1 MTSRL
6 DRVTEERLKTIQE
19 LRERG
24 VDPYPHTYRPSHTTA
39 AARETLDSEGERS
52 RKISIAG
59 RVMAKRKMG
68 KLAFLDLR
76 DGAGRLQASLRRD
89 LLGDDAYAILKDIGV
104 GDFVGVEGEIFVTK
118 TGEATI
124 EVSAVTILSKSLR
137 PLPEKWHGLVDVE
150 TRYRQRYLDLI
161 SNEDVRRT
169 FALRSRIVSST
180 RRFLEAEGY
189 IEVETPVL
197 QSKAGGALA
206 RPFVTHHNALDEDL
220 YLRIALELSL
230 KKLIVGGI
238 DRVYE
243 LSRVFRNEGVSVRHN
258 PEFTLM
264 ECYCAYADYED
275 MMVLTEN
282 LFAAVARDVLG
293 TTEVEFRGNMVQLAP
308 PWRRVPLRDAVI
320 EASGIDFEDYPDAET
335 LHERMLQEGLHIEGT
350 PNRGR
355 LIDELISATVEP
367 TLVQPTFLLDYPSEM
382 SPFPKRKRGNDRLVE
397 RFEAF
402 ICGLEFANA
411 FTELNDP
418 VDQLERLENQ
428 LRSRVGD
435 EDVQVADD
443 DFIEAMEYGMPP
455 TGGLGIGIDRLVM
468 LLTNQDSIRDVILFP
483 QLRGKRDA

>member
-6 DRVTEERLKTIQE
+6 DKVTEERLKTIQE

-24 VDPYPHTYRPSHTTA
+24 IDPYPHTYHPSHTTT
-39 AARETLDSEGERS
+39 AARELLDAEGERS
-52 RKISIAG
+52 RKVSVAG

-68 KLAFLDLR
+68 KLAFLDVR

-89 LLGDDAYAILKDIGV
+89 LLGDEVYAVLGDIGV
-104 GDFVGVEGEIFVTK
+104 GDFVGVEGELFITK
-118 TGEATI
+118 TGEPTV
-124 EVSAVTILSKSLR
+124 EVSAVTILSKALR

-161 SNEDVRRT
+161 SNEDVRT
-169 FALRSRIVSST
+169 TVALRSRIISST
-180 RRFLEAEGY
+180 RRFLESEGY
-189 IEVETPVL
+189 LEVETPVL

-243 LSRVFRNEGVSVRHN
+243 LGRVFRNEGISIRHN

-275 MMVLTEN
+275 MMTLTES
-282 LFAAVARDVLG
+282 LFASVAQDVLG
-293 TTEVEFRGNMVQLAP
+293 TTVVEFRGSKVQLAP

-320 EASGIDFEDYPDAET
+320 EASGIDFEDYPDAER
-335 LHERMLQEGLHIEGT
+335 LHERMLQEGLHIEGR

-367 TLVQPTFLLDYPSEM
+367 KLEQPTFLLDYPAEM
-382 SPFPKRKRGNDRLVE
+382 SPFPKKKRGNDRLVE

-418 VDQLERLENQ
+418 VDQMERLENQ
-428 LRSRVGD
+428 LRSRVGN

-468 LLTNQDSIRDVILFP
+468 LLTSQDSIRDVILFP

>member
-24 VDPYPHTYRPSHTTA
+24 VDPYPHTFDASHTTA
-39 AARETLDSEGERS
+39 SARDLLDSEGERS
-52 RKISIAG
+52 RKVLVAG

-76 DGAGRLQASLRRD
+76 DGSGRLQASLRRD
-89 LLGDDAYAILKDIGV
+89 LLGDEAYDILKDIGV
-104 GDFVGVEGEIFVTK
+104 GDFVGVEGELFVTK
-118 TGEATI
+118 TGETTI
-124 EVSAVTILSKSLR
+124 EVSTITILSKALR

-150 TRYRQRYLDLI
+150 TRYRQRYLDLL
-161 SNEDVRRT
+161 SNEHVRRT
-169 FALRSRIVSST
+169 FTLRSRIVSAT
-180 RRFLEAEGY
+180 RRFLESEGY
-189 IEVETPVL
+189 VEVETPVL
-197 QSKAGGALA
+197 QSTAGGALA

-243 LSRVFRNEGVSVRHN
+243 LGRVFRNEGVSVRHN

-282 LFAAVARDVLG
+282 LFAAVAKEVLG
-293 TTEVEFRGNMVQLAP
+293 TTEVEFRGSTVQLAP
-308 PWRRVPLRDAVI
+308 PWRRVALRDAVI
-320 EASGIDFEDYPDAET
+320 EASGIDFENYTDAES
-335 LHERMLQEGLHIEGT
+335 LHERMLQEGLHIVGT

-367 TLVQPTFLLDYPSEM
+367 RLVQPTFLLDYPSEM
-382 SPFPKRKRGNDRLVE
+382 SPFPKKKRGNDRLVE

-418 VDQLERLENQ
+418 VDQLERLEQ
-428 LRSRVGD
+428 QVRDRAGD
-435 EDVQVADD
+435 DDVQVADD

-468 LLTNQDSIRDVILFP
+468 LLTNQDSIRDVIFFP
-483 QLRGKRDA
+483 QLRGKPDA

>member
-52 RKISIAG
+52 RRISIAG

-89 LLGDDAYAILKDIGV
+89 LLGDDAYAILKDIGI

-118 TGEATI
+118 TGEATV

-293 TTEVEFRGNMVQLAP
+293 TSEVEFRGNMVQLAP

>member
-24 VDPYPHTYRPSHTTA
+24 VDPYPHTYHPSHTTA
-39 AARETLDSEGERS
+39 AARELLDSEGERS
-52 RKISIAG
+52 RTVSVAG
-59 RVMAKRKMG
+59 RVMARRKMG
-68 KLAFLDLR
+68 KLAFVDLR

-89 LLGDDAYAILKDIGV
+89 LLGEDAYAILRDIGV
-104 GDFVGVEGEIFVTK
+104 GDFVGVEGELFVTK
-118 TGEATI
+118 TGETTV

-180 RRFLEAEGY
+180 RRFLESEGY

-197 QSKAGGALA
+197 QSRAGGALA

-243 LSRVFRNEGVSVRHN
+243 LGRVFRNEGVSVRHN

-282 LFAAVARDVLG
+282 LFAAVAKEVLG
-293 TTEVEFRGNMVQLAP
+293 TTEVEFRGNSVQLAP
-308 PWRRVPLRDAVI
+308 PWRRVSLRDAVI

-367 TLVQPTFLLDYPSEM
+367 KLVQPTFLLDYPSEM

-418 VDQLERLENQ
+418 VDQLERLESQ
-428 LRSRVGD
+428 LRNRVGD

>member
-89 LLGDDAYAILKDIGV
+89 LLGDDAYAILKDIGI

-282 LFAAVARDVLG
+282 LFAALARDVLG

-367 TLVQPTFLLDYPSEM
+367 KLVQPTFLLDYPSEM

>member
-89 LLGDDAYAILKDIGV
+89 LLGDDAYAILKDIGI

-124 EVSAVTILSKSLR
+124 EVSAVIILSKSLR